1 MRNRKKIGIA
11 TYVLFD
17 FMAAFLAWTVT
28 FSFRK
33 FVIEGLPADLVK
45 YVLSDSKFYLGA
57 TSIALGWLL
66 LFLVSGFYTDIY
78 RKSRLAEFYK
88 TFLASVLG
96 SLLLFF
102 VLILDDY
109 ITGYKDYYQTFLV
122 LTGSHFLLTVVPR
135 LTLLTL
141 AKRQLQTGQIAY
153 KTLIIGGNQRA
164 LDLHREI
171 SRNKKS
177 LGYDFIGYV
186 HANGNNGSTLGNYIP
201 NLGNLKDLSRI
212 LDDRAVDEVI
222 IAIETSE
229 HHLLNEIIN
238 RLSDKQ
244 GLVIKIIPDMYDI
257 MSGSVKMNNV
267 FGAVLIE
274 IYPDLMPKWQRI
286 IKRLIDVVVAAS
298 MLLLIWPL
306 YLFIAIKVR
315 LSSKGSILY
324 KQQRL
329 GVHGKPFVIYKFRSM
344 YENAESTGPAL
355 SSEDDSRI
363 TPCGK
368 IMRKWRFDELPQF
381 YNVLI
386 NDMSLVGPR
395 PERQYYADK
404 IIEKAPEYKYMQ
416 KVKPGITSLGM
427 VKFGYAS
434 NVDEMVERLKY
445 DLLYIENMS
454 LAMDFKILFYTL
466 VIIFQG
472 KGK

>member
-1 MRNRKKIGIA
+1 
-11 TYVLFD
+11 
-17 FMAAFLAWTVT
+17 
-28 FSFRK
+28 
-33 FVIEGLPADLVK
+33 
-45 YVLSDSKFYLGA
+45 
-57 TSIALGWLL
+57 
-66 LFLVSGFYTDIY
+66 
-78 RKSRLAEFYK
+78 
-88 TFLASVLG
+88 
-96 SLLLFF
+96 
-102 VLILDDY
+102 
-109 ITGYKDYYQTFLV
+109 
-122 LTGSHFLLTVVPR
+122 
-135 LTLLTL
+135 
-141 AKRQLQTGQIAY
+141 
-153 KTLIIGGNQRA
+153 
-164 LDLHREI
+164 
-171 SRNKKS
+171 
-177 LGYDFIGYV
+177 
-186 HANGNNGSTLGNYIP
+186 
-201 NLGNLKDLSRI
+201 
-212 LDDRAVDEVI
+212 
-222 IAIETSE
+222 SE

-363 TPCGK
+363 TPWGK

>member
-66 LFLVSGFYTDIY
+66 LFFVSGFYTDIY

-229 HHLLNEIIN
+229 HHL
-238 RLSDKQ
+238 
-244 GLVIKIIPDMYDI
+244 
-257 MSGSVKMNNV
+257 
-267 FGAVLIE
+267 
-274 IYPDLMPKWQRI
+274 
-286 IKRLIDVVVAAS
+286 
-298 MLLLIWPL
+298 
-306 YLFIAIKVR
+306 
-315 LSSKGSILY
+315 
-324 KQQRL
+324 
-329 GVHGKPFVIYKFRSM
+329 
-344 YENAESTGPAL
+344 
-355 SSEDDSRI
+355 
-363 TPCGK
+363 
-368 IMRKWRFDELPQF
+368 
-381 YNVLI
+381 
-386 NDMSLVGPR
+386 
-395 PERQYYADK
+395 
-404 IIEKAPEYKYMQ
+404 
-416 KVKPGITSLGM
+416 
-427 VKFGYAS
+427 
-434 NVDEMVERLKY
+434 
-445 DLLYIENMS
+445 
-454 LAMDFKILFYTL
+454 
-466 VIIFQG
+466 
-472 KGK
+472 